1 MLPPRNR
8 TLTPAAA
15 DLAAPE
21 GSAVLLHRRWLP
33 VLTCLDLQS
42 AVQLLKFYRG
52 CSVSAGAVSSL
63 LLGGCLSAALL
74 IASRC
79 SPLPTKVRAIL
90 QSARQHQPL
99 CASTFFPF
107 LLPPTFQ
114 KPKRCCANAVPPP
127 SPRPSRVF
135 EAVVP
140 LDQLHPDASDPC
152 AQGRC
157 SPRPAAPRRTLSFSS
172 SVLF

>member
-1 MLPPRNR
+1 MCLQ
-8 TLTPAAA
+8 
-15 DLAAPE
+15 
-21 GSAVLLHRRWLP
+21 VL
-33 VLTCLDLQS
+33 
-42 AVQLLKFYRG
+42 
-52 CSVSAGAVSSL
+52 CSTL

-74 IASRC
+74 TASRC

-90 QSARQHQPL
+90 QSARQRQPL

-114 KPKRCCANAVPPP
+114 KPKRCCANAIPPP

-135 EAVVP
+135 EAAVP
-140 LDQLHPDASDPC
+140 LDQLHLDASDPC

-172 SVLF
+172 SVLFWLGSGIQSGVVRLQRLSGPASTMSGSRARLPPPRRRRPPASFLSHRLAPAAD